1 MKTIQNGFQRLLR
14 STLLWVFVLILVSS
28 TGAGFDS
35 RSLNGGFGHL
45 LTAPVNA
52 AETHQSFQKPPAPS
66 WPHEKSD
73 LAPDPAVVFG
83 ELPNGFR
90 YALMENRTPKDRVS
104 INLKVMSGSLNEND
118 DQKGVA
124 HFLEHMLFN
133 GSTHFAPG
141 ELVKYFQS
149 IGMQFGADANAYT
162 GFDETVY
169 LVLLPEGNEKNLS
182 EGLLV
187 MRDYADG
194 ASLLPSEIDRERKV
208 ILAEMRSRDSASY
221 RTYVAGLG
229 FEAPE
234 ARLSQRLPIGSAEVI
249 LNADRKLLKDF
260 YDTWY
265 RPDNM
270 LLVMAGDFDA
280 RLAERLIKD
289 RFSGFSARTP
299 QREKPKFGTVNH
311 AGIKPFYHFEKEAG
325 NTTVSLEVVEKVPHR
340 PDSTAL
346 QEQLLLEEVADR
358 MLQHRLDALVKK
370 PDTPFTDVSSGSGT
384 FLRQLKTAMISAEG
398 NPEDWDKMLNLI
410 EQTLRSALDFGFTQT
425 ELERVK
431 KSVLAEYDDAVKTS
445 NTRDSRQLAMQI
457 LSSLN
462 RDRVFQSPQQRKA
475 FMGPLVEAL
484 TLDRVN
490 TAFRDVWSPAHRLVM
505 VTGNVDLATG
515 ETPPERQLLAAFDH
529 SRLTAVAP
537 NGEAK
542 PVRFPYLPDPSSK
555 SRIVNRISQPDL
567 GITQIDFANGVR
579 LNLKKTD
586 FKKNEVLVNIAFG
599 TGRSGEPHNLPGLSE
614 LGQAVVNESGL
625 GPLSRDD
632 IERAMAGSNTTVDF
646 TVAEDHFVLEGK
658 TVSEETRLLF
668 QLLYAHLTDP
678 VYSQEAYA
686 LSMQR
691 FGQMYAALSRSI
703 DGQMQLSGYRFLAG
717 GDLRFGLPPFDSFAA
732 LTLKDVRSWIDTAL
746 KNEPLEVSVVG
757 DFNEAVVVDIVG
769 TYIGSLPA
777 RPGLGG
783 EKRSS
788 SIRFPASQSLDIQVE
803 TEIPKALIVVAYPTE
818 DMWDIKRTRRLAVLG
833 EIFADRLRER
843 LRESLGAT
851 YSPYAYNRPW
861 RAYPGYGVFQAAA
874 LVDPAQTTVAVDE
887 VRQIISDL
895 SQNGIRPDELERA
908 IGPSLTGIKDRIR
921 TNAYWLDTVLTGSK
935 KFPQQIEWS
944 RTIQTD
950 YAGITSRELSE
961 LAVKYLDNGKAA
973 AIVIKPA

>member
-1 MKTIQNGFQRLLR
+1 MKILQNGFQR
-14 STLLWVFVLILVSS
+14 FVRPALFLIFGLSLVSS
-28 TGAGFDS
+28 AGAGLHSRPFD
-35 RSLNGGFGHL
+35 GGFGDL
-45 LTAPVNA
+45 LTAPVSA
-52 AETHQSFQKPPAPS
+52 AETDRSLQRPQAPS

-83 ELPNGFR
+83 QLPNGFR
-90 YALMENRTPKDRVS
+90 YVLMENRTPKDRVS
-104 INLKVMSGSLNEND
+104 MNLNVMSGSLNENH

-169 LVLLPEGNEKNLS
+169 MVLLPEGDEKNLS

-187 MRDYADG
+187 IRDYADG
-194 ASLLPSEIDRERKV
+194 ASLSPFEIDRERKV

-249 LNADRKLLKDF
+249 RNADRNLLKDF
-260 YDTWY
+260 YESWY

-270 LLVMAGDFDA
+270 VLVMSGDFDA
-280 RLAERLIKD
+280 RSAERLIND
-289 RFSGFSARTP
+289 RFGDMSTRAP
-299 QREKPKFGTVNH
+299 QREKPEFGTVNH
-311 AGIKPFYHFEKEAG
+311 TGIKPFYHFEKEAG
-325 NTTVSLEVVEKVPHR
+325 NTTVSLEVIEKVPHR
-340 PDSTAL
+340 PDSAAL
-346 QEQLLLEEVADR
+346 QEQLLLEEVAGR

-370 PDTPFTDVSSGSGT
+370 SDTPFTEVSSGSGR

-398 NPEDWDKMLNLI
+398 NPQDWDKMLPLI
-410 EQTLRSALDFGFTQT
+410 EQTLRSALEFGFTQT
-425 ELERVK
+425 ELQRVK
-431 KSVLAEYDDAVKTS
+431 KSVLADYADAVKTS
-445 NTRDSRQLAMQI
+445 NTRDSRHLAMQI
-457 LSSLN
+457 ISSLN
-462 RDRVFQSPQQRKA
+462 RDRVFQSPRQKKTLL
-475 FMGPLVEAL
+475 GPLVEAL

-490 TAFRDVWSPAHRLVM
+490 VAFRDLWSPPHRLVM
-505 VTGNVDLATG
+505 VTGNADLTTG
-515 ETPPERQLLAAFDH
+515 KTPPENQLLAVYDG
-529 SRLTAVAP
+529 SRLTAVVP
-537 NGEAK
+537 NGDAK

-555 SRIVNRISQPDL
+555 GHIVSRISHPDL
-567 GITQIDFANGVR
+567 GITQIDFTNGVR

-586 FKKNEVLVNIAFG
+586 FKNNEVLVNIAFG
-599 TGRSGEPHNLPGLSE
+599 TGRSGEPQNLPGLSE

-625 GPLSRDD
+625 GSLSHDD
-632 IERAMAGSNTTVDF
+632 IERAMAGRNTTVDF
-646 TVAEDHFVLEGK
+646 TVAEDHFALKGK
-658 TVSEETRLLF
+658 TVPDEIRLLF
-668 QLLYAHLTDP
+668 QLMYAHLTDP
-678 VYSQEAYA
+678 AYSKEAYA

-691 FGQMYAALSRSI
+691 FGQMYTALSRSI
-703 DGQMQLSGYRFLAG
+703 DGQMQLAGYRFLAG
-717 GDLRFGLPPFDSFAA
+717 GDLRFGLPPLESFTA
-732 LTLKDVRSWIDTAL
+732 LTLKDVRSWIDAAL

-757 DFNEAVVVDIVG
+757 DFDEAVVADVVG

-777 RPGLGG
+777 RSGLSG
-783 EKRSS
+783 EKRSCA
-788 SIRFPASQSLDIQVE
+788 IRFPASKSLDITVE

-818 DMWDIKRTRRLAVLG
+818 DMWDIKRSRRLGVLG
-833 EIFADRLRER
+833 EIFSDRLRER

-874 LVDPAQTTVAVDE
+874 LVDPAQTTVVLSE

-895 SQNGIRPDELERA
+895 SKNGISRDELERA
-908 IGPSLTGIKDRIR
+908 LGPSLTGIKDRIR

-935 KFPQQIEWS
+935 QFPQQIEWS

-950 YAGITSRELSE
+950 YADITSRELSQ
-961 LAVKYLDNGKAA
+961 LAAQYLDNEKAA
-973 AIVIKPA
+973 AIVIKPV